1 MYKMIPLLFS
11 LVLLCGCAADRPADA
26 AAVVQAMAGAVSGGT
41 AAGQL
46 YFYDALDPEPDAHLT
61 AAMPDSLIAAAFG
74 DGSAVPP
81 EFAGLEAY
89 AVRFCGFAEP
99 IECGCFV
106 AAQERDAEAIAAMC
120 LRRMEAIARLC
131 GSAVTAAPPL
141 VMGRCVF
148 YAVGADAEAALD
160 AARAAMRGQ

>member
-1 MYKMIPLLFS
+1 MRKLIPFLLM
-11 LVLLCGCAADRPADA
+11 LVLLTACAADRPDDP
-26 AAVVQAMAGAVSGGT
+26 AAVVMAMVG
-41 AAGQL
+41 AAGDPAAGTL
-46 YFYDALDPEPDAHLT
+46 YFCDVLDPAPDAHVT

-74 DGSAVPP
+74 DGGAVPA
-81 EFAGLEAY
+81 EFGGIEAY
-89 AVRFCGFAEP
+89 AVWLCGFAEP

-106 AAQERDAEAIAAMC
+106 AARERDAEAVAAMC

-131 GSAVTAAPPL
+131 GGEVTAQPPL

-160 AARAAMRGQ
+160 AARAAMRAQ